1 MKVFISADWEG
12 TAGVVHW
19 AQERDAA
26 DLCRVLMTEEVN
38 AAVEG
43 ALAAGAQDV
52 LINDAHG
59 SMRNLLPDRLHRE
72 ARLISG
78 SLKELCMVQGV
89 QQGVDA
95 AVFVGY
101 HARMGTCAAVL
112 DHTYSGLFSEVRLNG
127 RPVGETT
134 ISAGVCGYFGVP
146 VVAVTGDDSLDEE
159 VEFVGAR
166 HAVVKHAYS
175 RYSACSLHPEK
186 ARDVIRT
193 VVQKAV
199 AEHEQFAPFTLK
211 VPVTLEMEFRDSAM
225 VQGALLIPGMQQIGP
240 RTTAFIHE
248 DFVVVFKV
256 MRAAVILGA
265 DAQS

>member
-1 MKVFISADWEG
+1 MRVFISADWEG

-19 AQERDAA
+19 AQEQDAA
-26 DLCRVLMTEEVN
+26 DLYRMLMTEEVN

-43 ALAAGAQDV
+43 ALAGGAEEV
-52 LINDAHG
+52 LVNDAHG

-89 QQGVDA
+89 QKDVDA

-101 HARMGTCAAVL
+101 HSRMGTCAAVL
-112 DHTYSGLFSEVRLNG
+112 DHTYSDLFSEVRLNG
-127 RPVGETT
+127 QPVGETR

-146 VVAVTGDDSLDEE
+146 VVAVTGDDSLAEE
-159 VEFVGAR
+159 VEAIGAR
-166 HAVVKHAYS
+166 HAVVKHALS

-193 VVQKAV
+193 VVQSAV
-199 AEHEQFAPFTLK
+199 VEHEQFVPFVVAP
-211 VPVTLEMEFRDSAM
+211 PVTLEMEFRDSAM
-225 VQGALLIPGMQQIGP
+225 VQGALLIPNMLQIGP
-240 RTTAFIHE
+240 RTVAFTHD

-256 MRAAVILGA
+256 MRAAVTLGA
-265 DAQS
+265 DARS